1 MASIGLAR
9 DADLPR
15 WGRLLM
21 SATGIV
27 GTATFLAVNFTKLP
41 LYGDDLQ
48 PFARWAGAHQSD
60 ARHLVGLFLLTVL
73 LYAIFAVYVASSVGN
88 RGPWSALMARI
99 ALMAVAA
106 RVAIEVVQ
114 LTFLTA
120 AGSAQLDLSGSLGV
134 IGSQL
139 AIASLVPHMVFLG
152 AIGAAVLA
160 DRALPRWLGWLA
172 LATCVVQAWA
182 FLILFAGFPAGPLG
196 LVWYVSLPAWP
207 LVTGVTLFVLAMR
220 KPDPGRSDSFPLK
233 VGSANP

>member
-1 MASIGLAR
+1 MGPTGSVS

-15 WGRLLM
+15 WGRLLL

-27 GTATFLAVNFTKLP
+27 GTATFLAVNFTNLP

-73 LYAIFAVYVASSVGN
+73 LYAVFAVYVASSVGN
-88 RGPWSALMARI
+88 RGPWSALMVRI
-99 ALMAVAA
+99 ALMAVAV

-120 AGSAQLDLSGSLGV
+120 AGSVQLDLGGPV
-134 IGSQL
+134 GAIGSQL

-152 AIGAAVLA
+152 AIGAAVIVG
-160 DRALPRWLGWLA
+160 RSLPTWLGWLA
-172 LATCVVQAWA
+172 LAACVVQAWA
-182 FLILFAGFPAGPLG
+182 FLVLFAGVPAGPLG
-196 LVWYVSLPAWP
+196 IVWYASIPVWP
-207 LVTGVTLFVLAMR
+207 LVTGATLFVLAIR
-220 KPDPGRSDSFPLK
+220 KDDPGRSDALPRESGL
-233 VGSANP
+233 A